1 VTTDINPPEQE
12 RGGLEPYPAQVTTD
26 EQRRA
31 YILQSVGAAAAEMD
45 TQTLCQMVV
54 DLAEMLRTGA
64 VPSKTRRLRPVP

>member
-1 VTTDINPPEQE
+1 MTTDSDLPEQE
-12 RGGLEPYPAQVTTD
+12 CGGSEPYPAQAPAD

-45 TQTLCQMVV
+45 TQTLCQMIV